1 MNLLGGI
8 NFDKKNILWVLGLLV
23 LCLLGWFVFSSVLYD
38 NGRGAD
44 KVRNDIRAAQ
54 EQQSAAAERIERV
67 ESGLGDA
74 ADKTGRISEGIGSA
88 AKSINHIEKRIDTSK
103 TRLVESAG
111 LIDEGQ
117 SILAG
122 IRARGQIPD

>member
-1 MNLLGGI
+1 MNILGGVT
-8 NFDKKNILWVLGLLV
+8 FDKKIILWIVGLLM

-54 EQQSAAAERIERV
+54 EQQSAAAERIGRV

-74 ADKTGRISEGIGSA
+74 ADKTGRISEGIGST
-88 AKSINHIEKRIDTSK
+88 AKSIDHIEKRIDTSK

-122 IRARGQIPD
+122 IRARGQIPN

>member
-1 MNLLGGI
+1 MNVLGGVT
-8 NFDKKNILWVLGLLV
+8 FDKKILLWVLGLLV
-23 LCLLGWFVFSSVLYD
+23 LCLLGWFVFSGVLYD

-54 EQQSAAAERIERV
+54 EQQSAAAERIGRV

-74 ADKTGRISEGIGSA
+74 ADKTGRISEGIGST
-88 AKSINHIEKRIDTSK
+88 AKSIDHIEKRIDASK

-122 IRARGQIPD
+122 IRARGQIPN

>member
-1 MNLLGGI
+1 MNLLGGV

-88 AKSINHIEKRIDTSK
+88 AKSIDHIEKRIDTSK

>member
-1 MNLLGGI
+1 MNLLGGV

-54 EQQSAAAERIERV
+54 AQQSAAAERIERV

-88 AKSINHIEKRIDTSK
+88 AKSIDHIEKRIDTSK